1 MLLSSPEPQQL
12 SSSQR
17 EDLRLASSKLSG
29 ANRRYFQA
37 SIATKYYKGNARLT
51 ERMLGWSRETIAL
64 GLAEKR
70 TKITCVGSQTGF
82 SGAKRW
88 EEKQPLVADAL
99 VKLAESH
106 SQQDPIFATTI
117 AYTRLTAAEALKQL
131 AVRIQV

>member
-37 SIATKYYKGNARLT
+37 SIAIKYYKGNARLT

-64 GLAEKR
+64 G
-70 TKITCVGSQTGF
+70 
-82 SGAKRW
+82 
-88 EEKQPLVADAL
+88 
-99 VKLAESH
+99 
-106 SQQDPIFATTI
+106 
-117 AYTRLTAAEALKQL
+117 
-131 AVRIQV
+131 

>member
-1 MLLSSPEPQQL
+1 MLLSSPERQQL
-12 SSSQR
+12 SNSQR

-37 SIATKYYKGNARLT
+37 EMAIKYCQGNARLT
-51 ERMLGWSRETIAL
+51 ERMFGWSRETVAL

-70 TKITCVGSQTGF
+70 TGISCVGSQTGF

-88 EEKQPLVADAL
+88 EEKQPEVADAL

-106 SQQDPIFATTI
+106 SQQDPTFATTI
-117 AYTRLTAAEALKQL
+117 A
-131 AVRIQV
+131 